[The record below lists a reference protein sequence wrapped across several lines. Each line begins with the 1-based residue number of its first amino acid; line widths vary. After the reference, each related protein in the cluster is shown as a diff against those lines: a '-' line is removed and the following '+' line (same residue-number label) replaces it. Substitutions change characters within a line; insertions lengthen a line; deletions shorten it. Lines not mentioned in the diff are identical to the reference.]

1 MRGEQMGTMLEA
13 IQNAII
19 PEPEAEAQ
27 PGTTLA
33 DDGAIETQL
42 TQEISDLWS
51 DHVRLSAS
59 RKATAKELRQ
69 IRASL
74 AERLHAMKSLLS
86 RPGRGGQWR
95 SWLRERGIPRST
107 ADRLVAR
114 HAETLGIENGNVPT
128 GAISNS
134 PDDSAEKLAK
144 SVWQRFR
151 KTLATYEAVIQFIG
165 CIAEI
170 SGVGHEQ
177 RAEGLVIF
185 KPAPKAADG
194 LAGSAP
200 PGGPVQQS
208 SNEAPAIT
216 EEPVEGTAATPPA
229 AGQAAAV
236 ANAGS
241 GGVQQP

>member
-1 MRGEQMGTMLEA
+1 MVDIVE
-13 IQNAII
+13 NAII
-19 PEPEAEAQ
+19 PEPEPEAGAQ
-27 PGTTLA
+27 PGTA
-33 DDGAIETQL
+33 QPDDSTIENQL
-42 TQEISDLWS
+42 TEEIRTLWS
-51 DHVRLSAS
+51 DHVRLSAD
-59 RKATAKELRQ
+59 RKATSKELRQ

-74 AERLHAMKSLLS
+74 AERLAAMKTLLS

-114 HAETLGIENGNVPT
+114 HSETLGIENGNVPT
-128 GAISNS
+128 GAISIS

-185 KPAPKAADG
+185 NLVRKPADELP
-194 LAGSAP
+194 GSASAS
-200 PGGPVQQS
+200 GPVPQPS
-208 SNEAPAIT
+208 DEVSATT
-216 EEPVEGTAATPPA
+216 EEPAAATETVRV
-229 AGQAAAV
+229 AAV
-236 ANAGS
+236 ADGGS
-241 GGVQQP
+241 GDVA